1 MSGEMTSPWSIPSPA
16 INGVESPYSVIIFIE
31 RPLNKLM
38 IKFLHIGGNLMHSR
52 ALASGTMPTES
63 KALAMSWNATQHS
76 FLVSWLSSKMLWRMW
91 IGVLVSPP
99 FSPAKFGP
107 LSTLCCRQILERRF
121 VRTLTTS
128 FRKHSNNRI
137 GRVRPRLYSHS
148 YGLGIGYSWETR
160 HLSGMFPSLNKVPAK
175 VRRISCVAGLAFF

>member
-1 MSGEMTSPWSIPSPA
+1 
-16 INGVESPYSVIIFIE
+16 
-31 RPLNKLM
+31 
-38 IKFLHIGGNLMHSR
+38 
-52 ALASGTMPTES
+52 
-63 KALAMSWNATQHS
+63 
-76 FLVSWLSSKMLWRMW
+76 MW

-107 LSTLCCRQILERRF
+107 LSTSCCRQILERRF

-137 GRVRPRLYSHS
+137 GCVRPRLYSHS

-160 HLSGMFPSLNKVPAK
+160 HLSGMFPSLNRVPAK
-175 VRRISCVAGLAFF
+175 VRRISCVAGLAFFIKRYPIPNMPEAVSVLQDLRTSFHSASVGCCMMSL